1 MKVRGRGI
9 KNPFGI
15 CTAAVYNKQG
25 ETRDEMIQCTVHYDL
40 SRYPLR
46 ILRPYAK
53 EKKIPNYDT
62 LKKADLLK
70 ELNKLQQSKKNKY
83 LKKKINKFFGYI
95 HLPSILAFRSIDTK
109 LQENYPFLEIII
121 M

>member
-1 MKVRGRGI
+1 MSNESKRKGI
-9 KNPFGI
+9 KNPYGI

-53 EKKIPNYDT
+53 RKKIKNYDT

-83 LKKKINKFFGYI
+83 LKKKINKFMWLYT
-95 HLPSILAFRSIDTK
+95 LLSILAFRSSR
-109 LQENYPFLEIII
+109 Y
-121 M
+121 